1 MTNSSKKGTRL
12 AEFANLKGKG
22 LKFMCKETDKFADEL
37 SSEERTKAAAMLL
50 KMGCKAK
57 DTVKTLMHTY
67 GVSEALATN
76 HLTEAQNINS

>member
-1 MTNSSKKGTRL
+1 MSSSKKGIRL

-22 LKFMCKETDKFADEL
+22 LKFMCKEIDKFADEL

-57 DTVKTLMHTY
+57 DTVKMLMHTY
-67 GVSEALATN
+67 GVSEALATDY
-76 HLTEAQNINS
+76 LTEAQNINS

>member
-1 MTNSSKKGTRL
+1 MSSSRKGIRL

-22 LKFMCKETDKFADEL
+22 LKFMCKEIDKFADEL
-37 SSEERTKAAAMLL
+37 SSEERAKAAAVLL

-67 GVSEALATN
+67 GVSEALAMN

>member
-1 MTNSSKKGTRL
+1 MSSSRKGIRL

-22 LKFMCKETDKFADEL
+22 LKFMCKEIDKFADEL

-57 DTVKTLMHTY
+57 DTVKMLMHTY
-67 GVSEALATN
+67 GVSEALATDY
-76 HLTEAQNINS
+76 LTEAQNINS

>member
-1 MTNSSKKGTRL
+1 
-12 AEFANLKGKG
+12 
-22 LKFMCKETDKFADEL
+22 MCKEIDKFADEL
-37 SSEERTKAAAMLL
+37 SSEERTKAAAVLL

-67 GVSEALATN
+67 GVSEAPATN